1 MVERLERMGE
11 AVAGGQGGAGQGGGG
26 RGSEGIWTNNGGGA
40 KD

>member
-1 MVERLERMGE
+1 MVERLERIGE
-11 AVAGGQGGAGQGGGG
+11 AVAGGHGGAGQGGGG